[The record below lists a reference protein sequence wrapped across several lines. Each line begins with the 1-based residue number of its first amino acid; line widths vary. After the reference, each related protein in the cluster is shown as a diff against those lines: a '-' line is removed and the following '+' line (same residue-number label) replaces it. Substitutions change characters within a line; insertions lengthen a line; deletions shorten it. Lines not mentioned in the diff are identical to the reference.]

1 MTHNTQN
8 VLVFKTNI
16 RTKTDTLIIKD
27 IFAAKAQIDNWTIDT
42 EDEDCV
48 LRVVSNNL
56 SAENII
62 ELIKD
67 KGYQCHELV

>member
-1 MTHNTQN
+1 MTMNIKN
-8 VLVFKTNI
+8 VFVFKTNI
-16 RTKTDTLIIKD
+16 KTKTDTLIVKD
-27 IFAAKAQIDNWTIDT
+27 ILASKNQVADWSIDT

-48 LRVVSNNL
+48 LRVVSNEL

>member
-1 MTHNTQN
+1 MTLNTKN

-27 IFAAKAQIDNWTIDT
+27 MLASKNQVADWTIDT

-48 LRVVSNNL
+48 LRVISDGL
-56 SAENII
+56 SAEHII

>member
-8 VLVFKTNI
+8 ILVFKTNI

-27 IFAAKAQIDNWTIDT
+27 IFATRAQIDNWTIDT

>member
-27 IFAAKAQIDNWTIDT
+27 IFATKTQIDNWTIDT

>member
-1 MTHNTQN
+1 MTLDIRN

-16 RTKTDTLIIKD
+16 RTKTDTLIVKD
-27 IFAAKAQIDNWTIDT
+27 MLAANSEVHDWSIDT

-48 LRVVSNNL
+48 LRIISNEL

-62 ELIKD
+62 DLLKS